1 MIYKQFKDKKLSSLG
16 FGVMRLPATAPG
28 YGAPIEYVQATQ
40 MLEHAFDSGINYFDT
55 SYFYHDG
62 DSERFLGRTMAN
74 VPRDTWYL
82 ASKIPGNLMKYEN
95 KQLTVSG
102 KNFLNPLDV
111 FEFQMDRCQVDYFDF
126 FLLHNVSENSYDMY
140 TNEELGIIDTMLSL
154 KAKGRIK
161 HLGFSSHGR
170 HDTIDKFLNYLKARN
185 ISDFEFSMIQLNYM
199 DWVLQEAN
207 KKHRIITK
215 HGLSVFAMEPL
226 RGGSLSVLSNAA
238 TDLLKAARPK
248 DSPSRWAFRYLQGI
262 PNIPVVLSG
271 MSDMSQLKENIETF
285 SKHEPLSDSEMD
297 MLGKVKET
305 LTDMLPCTDCKYCME
320 ECPIQL
326 NIPLLLTMYNEARFE
341 IGWYLQ
347 AAIRALKDN
356 EKPESCT
363 ACGKCAPLCPQN
375 IDIPQVLKQFR
386 GLLEK

>member
-1 MIYKQFKDKKLSSLG
+1 MIYKQFKDKELSSLG

-28 YGAPIEYVQATQ
+28 YGAPIEYVEATK
-40 MLEHAFDSGINYFDT
+40 MLEHAFENGVNYFDT

-62 DSERFLGRTMAN
+62 DSERFLGKSLAD
-74 VPRDTWYL
+74 VPRDKWYL

-102 KNFLNPLDV
+102 KSFQSPLEV

-126 FLLHNVSENSYDMY
+126 FMLHNVSENSYDMY
-140 TNEELGIIDTMLSL
+140 TNEELGIVDTMLHL

-170 HDTIDKFLNYLKARN
+170 HDTIDRFLNYLKGRN
-185 ISDFEFSMIQLNYM
+185 ITDFEFGMIQMNYM

-207 KKHRIITK
+207 KKHLTITK
-215 HGLSVFAMEPL
+215 HGLSVFVMEPL
-226 RGGSLSVLSNAA
+226 RGGSLSKLSSTA
-238 TDLLKAARPK
+238 TDLLEAARPK
-248 DSPSRWAFRYLQGI
+248 DSPSRWAFRFLQGI
-262 PNIPVVLSG
+262 PNIPVILSG
-271 MSDMSQLKENIETF
+271 MSNMNQLKENIDTF

-297 MLGKVKET
+297 VLNKVRET

-320 ECPIQL
+320 ECPVGL
-326 NIPLLLTMYNEARFE
+326 NIPLLLTMYDEARFE

-347 AAIRALKDN
+347 AAIRALKDG
-356 EKPESCT
+356 EKPEACT
-363 ACGKCAPLCPQN
+363 SCGKCAPLCPQN
-375 IDIPQVLKQFR
+375 IDIPQMLKQFR
-386 GLLEK
+386 GLLG